1 MELLKEFVNENK
13 TVKTKVFKRKGFDEY
28 IIKKTWVDD
37 NSNAGEYDIEFDN
50 NKLVITKD
58 NNDWGEPDTITPMEV
73 IYLMKDIILAS
84 DNSEEKLLL
93 DIFKSDK

>member
-37 NSNAGEYDIEFDN
+37 NSNAGEYNIEFDD
-50 NKLVITKD
+50 NKLVITTG
-58 NNDWGEPDTITPMEV
+58 NNDWCEPDSITPIDV
-73 IYLMKDIILAS
+73 VYLMKDIIFS
-84 DNSEEKLLL
+84 SNNSEEKLLL